1 MLTVHG
7 RTREQRGPNT
17 GLADWYAMRAV
28 VNAVDVP
35 VVANGNIQVFSC
47 LFLYHRHQ

>member
-35 VVANGNIQVFSC
+35 VLANGNIQVFSC
-47 LFLYHRHQ
+47 LFL